1 MSETINVLLVDDQ
14 ALLRQAL
21 ENLLTQ
27 NADLKIVGTASDG
40 HEAIKQVALCR
51 PDVVLL
57 DIEMPNLDGLSA
69 TRLITQRFPET
80 KVILLSAYDND
91 AYLMNGLKAGAKAYL
106 LKDTL
111 SGELTDTIR
120 NVYKGYGQFSPGILE
135 KMVAGIGK
143 PEELVAEETAD
154 VGSPTAAVS
163 GEVLEFPQKQPAAAS
178 GSFSQSMLPGSAS
191 MLALDRFN
199 PDELHALID
208 QSRNHAETASALKAV
223 LEQRIAEEPDNLAAR
238 YVHGVMARQVWNEPQ
253 KALASLQTGF
263 QAGIRQK
270 ASPDALLL
278 FYREGF
284 HLEPLSAFSWL
295 TQTGSPWNTLKHIPF
310 LIQEAAAQF
319 GRGSS
324 QYRSLLILYRIRF
337 LKMILSKKSGAEVE
351 RLETASETVSVNGT
365 SAVLSA
371 L

>member
-135 KMVAGIGK
+135 KMVAGIAK
-143 PEELVAEETAD
+143 PEELLTEDIAE
-154 VGSPTAAVS
+154 VGSSAKVT
-163 GEVLEFPQKQPAAAS
+163 GGDILEFPQKQPVTPVS
-178 GSFSQSMLPGSAS
+178 STSQPVALPSSAS
-191 MLALDRFN
+191 MLALDQFN
-199 PDELHALID
+199 PDDLRKLLHELH
-208 QSRNHAETASALKAV
+208 SHSETASAVKPV
-223 LEQRIAEEPDNLAAR
+223 LEERIAEEPTNLAAL
-238 YVHGVMARQVWNEPQ
+238 YVYGVMARQTWNEPQ
-253 KALASLQTGF
+253 KAFASLQAGF
-263 QAGIRQK
+263 QAGMQQK
-270 ASPDALLL
+270 IAPEALLI
-278 FYREGF
+278 FYREA
-284 HLEPLSAFSWL
+284 LPLDASSAFSWL
-295 TQTGSPWNTLKHIPF
+295 TQVGSPWNKLKRLPF
-310 LIQEAAAQF
+310 LIQEAAKQF

-324 QYRSLLILYRIRF
+324 QYRSLLLLYRIRF
-337 LKMILSKKSGAEVE
+337 LKMMLSKTSAADSGHP
-351 RLETASETVSVNGT
+351 ETVSVNGT
-365 SAVLSA
+365 SALLSA